1 MRATVWLL
9 EGCMACFLICQKFCC
24 SRGVFASV
32 PFSWSQHAQIG
43 VALFESINVNFTF
56 SG

>member
-1 MRATVWLL
+1 
-9 EGCMACFLICQKFCC
+9 MACFLICQKFCC